1 MKEPHEYLELYLNKP
16 IEASL
21 TALDN
26 IQKEVDTVGK
36 SIPNSL
42 QMFPFY
48 LKSLEALKG
57 KINGI
62 NFEVSKE
69 TLTQFVLSLMEVEMA
84 DAMDVFDQK
93 TTEVVSKVNA
103 IIDSVNQSNEAFN
116 QSLYD
121 DCNKDNEIFIHLKQ
135 KHEVLIGYSDIVT
148 NICARYGITS
158 SDINID
164 ENTLSPEKLNKLYDH
179 YIKYLRNT
187 KEDINPITILKNKV
201 PNVRMQGVIIL
212 IILILCYTPLLSV
225 VSIAATCGAIYSIK
239 VQANKAKYFGILQ
252 ALIYNINPDRLD
264 HSVVDQ
270 SLLLPTDLDNNSI
283 EAFFEE
289 HPEKDTGELGQIMD
303 EFDSMSEQ
311 YDPENNLAKEH
322 LEFRNKF
329 ELIIPQ
335 IDEIATEGK
344 NKFNQRK
351 SYILKLLDEVIL
363 SAQAKYQEM
372 KDAYVGFGSKFIEDG
387 VFDSKLTLGFN
398 NYIEEYVDIGEKN
411 IIIRPGSDEK
421 LLNSFVKCLFVNA
434 ITHVNYMK
442 MQVHVIDPNNM
453 GQVIMPFYKQDLDS
467 RIKIIQSNTGEV
479 IKKFTEIAQKNYEL
493 MQGLSIAEY
502 NRQCAESNR
511 DTIPY
516 NLLFVL
522 SQPKEIEE
530 TENLNALFQYSASSG
545 VLIWMISDNMPAT
558 ENTYL
563 FLEPFAGVA
572 HPIRFQD
579 DRRWCN
585 QVANNYLEA
594 IDSYKP
600 PALQWKKFMS
610 VACPIEKRWTFNAD
624 DNMYLYPGFQNGD
637 PELCKGY
644 PLGNGGNVHA
654 LGVGTTGAG
663 KSIFIHH
670 MIQTMCE
677 MYSPRELQLWLTDFK
692 GTEFKFYMASEE
704 FPYTLPHIKAC
715 LCTSDGDY
723 ATSVF
728 HAVRVITDR
737 RFEQMKNPNEHR
749 DWLEYDDGEN
759 IPNFDNAKNWNRY
772 WREKA
777 KQKEDNRYIDNCYAR
792 VLLLS
797 DEFQVIFQTASQK
810 NLEVIFTDMTQ
821 ISKLGRAANVHM
833 FFVSQ
838 SMKGTLSADILN
850 QFSLRFALRCTPDVS
865 QDIMGTPYAAENLP
879 KFGGLYV
886 SATGIKKEDQPKFS
900 TPNIDTNT
908 IHESTK
914 ELAIKAEEENMPKN
928 KLITYEEATKHPIQ
942 ELIDFYG
949 VLERKGKLPEDSTL
963 MVLGERMAY
972 SENTAP
978 DNFIVAKKNNE
989 NILFCC
995 NDNTDFVMFF
1005 NTLIKNIELNGQNP
1019 LIVFNSQ
1026 VEDLSYIIDAK
1037 SHITNHEMHD
1047 DLLDISCLE
1056 MSKWMTNLYK
1066 SREESGKDSP
1076 IWIFLVGW
1084 DKGTGFGVDM
1094 NYDVRGNMNT
1104 FLAQAGAYNIH
1115 VVMMI
1120 ESMIGISPGTVNA
1133 FKYRIAG
1140 KCSIDDSMALIDTK
1154 QAGMA
1159 YEMKSGWIFVKRDG
1173 AVTRDKIYISD
1184 VTREIEAAEIVLN

>member
-1 MKEPHEYLELYLNKP
+1 MKEPQEYLELYLEKP

-26 IQKEVDTVGK
+26 VQKEVETVGN

-42 QMFPFY
+42 QLFPSY

-57 KINGI
+57 KIERIG
-62 NFEVSKE
+62 FEVSKE

-84 DAMDVFDQK
+84 DAVDLFDQK
-93 TTEVVSKVNA
+93 TTEVVSKVND
-103 IIDSVNQSNEAFN
+103 IIDAVNQDNEAHN
-116 QSLYD
+116 QSLYA
-121 DCNKDNEIFIHLKQ
+121 DCDKDNEIFIELKQ

-158 SDINID
+158 SDIAID

-187 KEDINPITILKNKV
+187 KEDVNPITMLKNKV
-201 PNVRMQGVIIL
+201 PNVKMQGALIL
-212 IILILCYTPLLSV
+212 IVIVLCYTPLLSI
-225 VSIAATCGAIYSIK
+225 VSLAATVGAIYSIK
-239 VQANKAKYFGILQ
+239 TQADKAKYFGILQ

-264 HSVVDQ
+264 HSIVDQ
-270 SLLLPTDLDNNSI
+270 SLLLPTDLDNSSI

-289 HPEKDTGELGQIMD
+289 HPDKDTGELGKVMD
-303 EFDSMSEQ
+303 EFDAMVEQ
-311 YDPENNLAKEH
+311 YNPDNNLAKEH

-329 ELIIPQ
+329 EMAIPD
-335 IDEIATEGK
+335 IDEIVTKGK
-344 NKFNQRK
+344 NKFDQRK
-351 SYILKLLDEVIL
+351 SYILKLLDETVL
-363 SAQAKYQEM
+363 TAESTYQKM
-372 KDAYVGFGSKFIEDG
+372 KDEYVGFGDNFIENG
-387 VFDSKLTLGFN
+387 VFDTKLTLGFN
-398 NYIEEYVDIGEKN
+398 NYIEEYIDIGEKN
-411 IIIRPGSDEK
+411 LIIRPGSDEK
-421 LLNSFVKCLFVNA
+421 LLNSFLKCLFVNA

-453 GQVIMPFYKQDLDS
+453 GQIIMPFYKQDLDA

-479 IKKFTEIAQKNYEL
+479 IEKFTQIAQKNYEI
-493 MQGLSIAEY
+493 MQGLSISEY
-502 NRQCAESNR
+502 NKQCEETNR

-545 VLIWMISDNMPAT
+545 VLIWMVSDNMPASD
-558 ENTYL
+558 NTYL

-579 DRRWCN
+579 DRKWCN
-585 QVANNYLEA
+585 KVADNYLKA
-594 IDSYKP
+594 IENYKP
-600 PALQWKKFMS
+600 PALEWKKFMT
-610 VACPIEKRWTFNAD
+610 VACPHAKRWTFNAD

-670 MIQTMCE
+670 MVQTMCE

-749 DWLEYDDGEN
+749 DWLEYDDSEN

-772 WREKA
+772 WRERA
-777 KQKEDNRYIDNCYAR
+777 KQKEDERYIDNCYPR

-797 DEFQVIFQTASQK
+797 DEFQVIFQTASPK
-810 NLEVIFTDMTQ
+810 NLEVIFADMTQ

-850 QFSLRFALRCTPDVS
+850 QFSLRFALRCTADVS

-879 KFGGLYV
+879 RFGGLYV

-900 TPNIDTNT
+900 TPNISTDT

-914 ELAIKAEEENMPKN
+914 ELALLAKEEHMPENR
-928 KLITYEEATKHPIQ
+928 LITYEEATKHPIQ
-942 ELIDFYG
+942 ELVDFYG
-949 VLERKGKLPEDSTL
+949 SLGRKGKLPQDGTL
-963 MVLGERMAY
+963 MVIGERMAY
-972 SENTAP
+972 SENAAP
-978 DNFIVAKKNNE
+978 DNFIVGKKNNE

-1005 NTLIKNIELNGQNP
+1005 NTLKKNIELNGENP
-1019 LIVFNSQ
+1019 LCIFNSQ
-1026 VEDLSYIIDAK
+1026 VDDLSYIIDAEGN
-1037 SHITNHEMHD
+1037 ITNSEMHGS
-1047 DLLDISCLE
+1047 LLNESCTA
-1056 MSKWMTNLYK
+1056 MSSWMMNLYK
-1066 SREESGKDSP
+1066 SREASGKDSP
-1076 IWIFLVGW
+1076 IWIFLIGW

-1094 NYDVRGNMNT
+1094 DYSVRGNMNT

-1115 VVMMI
+1115 VVMMV
-1120 ESMIGISPGTVNA
+1120 ESMSGISPSTVNA

-1140 KCSIDDSMALIDTK
+1140 KCSTEDSMSIIETK

-1159 YEMKSGWIFVKRDG
+1159 YEMKSGWVFVRRDG
-1173 AVTRDKIYISD
+1173 VITRDKIYISE
-1184 VTREIEAAEIVLN
+1184 VEREIAASEIVLS